1 MTTGTGYSIRLHNA
15 RLDFELH
22 AEILQRA
29 LGRGGAPVDFAIA
42 RTEIAE
48 AIAALQ
54 RVAELLGEKRPST
67 APRRRGPS
75 ASTTTLV
82 STAECASAEGVTAEC
97 AANATKYRNTMFR
110 KADKRSC
117 PTDGAAAGVDK

>member
-1 MTTGTGYSIRLHNA
+1 MTEPLLNDA
-15 RLDFELH
+15 RLEYELH
-22 AEILQRA
+22 SNRLQRA
-29 LGRGGAPVDFAIA
+29 LGRGGAPVDLELA

-48 AIAALQ
+48 AAAALQ
-54 RVAELLGEKRPST
+54 RIGQMLGEKRPST
-67 APRRRGPS
+67 LPLRRGPS